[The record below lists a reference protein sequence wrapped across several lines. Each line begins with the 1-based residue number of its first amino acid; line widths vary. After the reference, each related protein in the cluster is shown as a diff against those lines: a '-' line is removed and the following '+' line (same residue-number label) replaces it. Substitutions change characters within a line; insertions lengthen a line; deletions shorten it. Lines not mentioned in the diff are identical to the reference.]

1 MCSVQEEGNV
11 LESITDFSK
20 DRSKENIKYSEKC
33 KVWKV
38 TLQLSL
44 LSFITENGIYTI
56 ALFQLFPY
64 RVQFNLRRL
73 HELLAHSLPQFP
85 FNVDIISFE

>member
-11 LESITDFSK
+11 LESITDFSNDK
-20 DRSKENIKYSEKC
+20 LKKKKC

-56 ALFQLFPY
+56 TLFQLFPC
-64 RVQFNLRRL
+64 RVHFNLRRL
-73 HELLAHSLPQFP
+73 RELLAHSLQWFP
-85 FNVDIISFE
+85 FNVDIIYFQ

>member
-11 LESITDFSK
+11 LESITDFSNDK
-20 DRSKENIKYSEKC
+20 LKKKKKC

-56 ALFQLFPY
+56 TLFQLFPY
-64 RVQFNLRRL
+64 RVHFNLRRL
-73 HELLAHSLPQFP
+73 HELLAHSLQWFP
-85 FNVDIISFE
+85 FNVDVIYFE